1 MGWIYLRE
9 ILLNRH
15 RDRVS
20 GLIGES
26 ARPPQLAA
34 SFIFISDETCD
45 VRFLAFSGHGRT
57 VPGEF
62 HRESLHSLVFLH
74 QLHEGFGRRTGPH
87 LI

>member
-26 ARPPQLAA
+26 ARPPRLAA
-34 SFIFISDETCD
+34 SFISNETCD
-45 VRFLAFSGHGRT
+45 GRFWHLAD
-57 VPGEF
+57 
-62 HRESLHSLVFLH
+62 
-74 QLHEGFGRRTGPH
+74 
-87 LI
+87 IA

>member
-1 MGWIYLRE
+1 MGWIYSRE

-20 GLIGES
+20 GLIGQC

-34 SFIFISDETCD
+34 SFISDGTCD

-62 HRESLHSLVFLH
+62 HRESLHSLVF
-74 QLHEGFGRRTGPH
+74 PH
-87 LI
+87 